1 MHVYR
6 LNISVMTSEIDPEI
20 SIIKTH
26 ECKYT
31 SHTSQEHLRYSIWAH
46 LSFPFLPWA
55 GDFSVYRI
63 VLFITFNAVL
73 SKAQM
78 LLRDLQELLD
88 WCSTGKSQQ
97 MRCRMVC
104 HKYADNVFQNSVKD
118 SKEAKNG
125 MFLNWSVWVQSPN
138 LCLQSSKKVSLCF
151 VSCPHNSNFRL
162 WICPEVIRVPG
173 FSV

>member
-6 LNISVMTSEIDPEI
+6 LNISVMTSEIDSEI

-55 GDFSVYRI
+55 GDFSVYRL
-63 VLFITFNAVL
+63 VLFVTFTAVL
-73 SKAQM
+73 LKAQM

-97 MRCRMVC
+97 MQCMVR
-104 HKYADNVFQNSVKD
+104 HKYADNIFQNSAKD
-118 SKEAKNG
+118 SKEAENW
-125 MFLNWSVWVQSPN
+125 MFLNWSVWVQSLS
-138 LCLQSSKKVSLCF
+138 LCLQASKKSFTLFCEL
-151 VSCPHNSNFRL
+151 PT
-162 WICPEVIRVPG
+162 
-173 FSV
+173 

>member
-1 MHVYR
+1 MRVYR
-6 LNISVMTSEIDPEI
+6 LNINVMTSEIDSEI

-26 ECKYT
+26 ECKYA

-55 GDFSVYRI
+55 GDFSVYRL
-63 VLFITFNAVL
+63 VLFVTFNAVL

-97 MRCRMVC
+97 KRCRMVR
-104 HKYADNVFQNSVKD
+104 HKYADNVFQNLAKD
-118 SKEAKNG
+118 SKEAENW
-125 MFLNWSVWVQSPN
+125 MFLNWSFWVQSPS

-151 VSCPHNSNFRL
+151 VSCPHNCNFRL
-162 WICPEVIRVPG
+162 WICPELIRVPG